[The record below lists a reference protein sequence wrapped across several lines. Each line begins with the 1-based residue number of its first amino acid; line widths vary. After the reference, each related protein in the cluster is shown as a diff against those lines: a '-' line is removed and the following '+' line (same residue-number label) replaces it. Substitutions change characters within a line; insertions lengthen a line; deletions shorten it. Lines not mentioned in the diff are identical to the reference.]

1 MTAFNLSMSL
11 ATVEDY
17 RYFSTEA
24 IIQGQDIPTFSFRSC
39 LAPFRNDFRS
49 DASFSPCR
57 SHLVRKGCQVAAQAT
72 LAAVVL
78 HLILW
83 PPLRPPRQATAT
95 WKRHPRQQDAA
106 LLSIWMSHQ
115 LPGQWL
121 QTPLLNYVTW
131 LTTTSWIATLVFNS
145 PHLMQ
150 PLTAG

>member
-1 MTAFNLSMSL
+1 MVTIFLLSHNQMTASNLSMSL
-11 ATVEDY
+11 VKVEDY
-17 RYFSTEA
+17 RYFSTEV
-24 IIQGQDIPTFSFRSC
+24 IIQGQNFPTFPSRSF
-39 LAPFRNDFRS
+39 LAPDPEMIS

-72 LAAVVL
+72 LAAVVH
-78 HLILW
+78 HLFHW

-121 QTPLLNYVTW
+121 QTPLLSFVT
-131 LTTTSWIATLVFNS
+131 
-145 PHLMQ
+145 
-150 PLTAG
+150 

>member
-11 ATVEDY
+11 VTVEDY
-17 RYFSTEA
+17 RLHFSTEV
-24 IIQGQDIPTFSFRSC
+24 IIQGQNFPTFSFWSF
-39 LAPFRNDFRS
+39 LAPEMIS

-121 QTPLLNYVTW
+121 QTPPLSFVTW